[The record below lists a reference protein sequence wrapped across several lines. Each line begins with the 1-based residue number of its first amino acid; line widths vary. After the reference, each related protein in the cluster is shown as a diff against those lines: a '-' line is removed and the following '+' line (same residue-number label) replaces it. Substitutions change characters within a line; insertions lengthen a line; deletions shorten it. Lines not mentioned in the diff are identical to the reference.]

1 MASNHETQ
9 DCLEKTF
16 VVVQLLSAKSSLTLC
31 DSMDCTMTGSTV
43 FHCLLEFA
51 QIHVHWVGE
60 SSFSFCFQSLPASG
74 SFPMSWLF
82 ASGGQSIRGFSFSIS
97 PSNGYSCWFP
107 VGLTGLNSLQSKGLT
122 RVFSSTTIWKHQFFG
137 AQPSLWSS
145 SHICTWL
152 LERPEPWLYGPFV
165 SKVMYLL
172 FNTLLSCQGSMIF

>member
-1 MASNHETQ
+1 MFYSLWTHELQHTR
-9 DCLEKTF
+9 
-16 VVVQLLSAKSSLTLC
+16 LLSPPLSPGICSDSCPLNWWCHLTISS
-31 DSMDCTMTGSTV
+31 S
-43 FHCLLEFA
+43 A
-51 QIHVHWVGE
+51 A
-60 SSFSFCFQSLPASG
+60 SFSFCLPSFPASG

-145 SHICTWL
+145 SHIRTWL
-152 LERPEPWLYGPFV
+152 VETPKYWHPTCSFRKICHLFKENHSNKV
-165 SKVMYLL
+165 S
-172 FNTLLSCQGSMIF
+172 FS